1 MLIRKIIYN
10 IILRQYN
17 YHAKLIFI
25 AIYLGSRI
33 TKVHDFGYVS
43 LDIAH
48 VRDEDEGVYMC
59 RASNPLGEAVTTASM
74 KIKSKYFYL
83 FNLSYQN

>member
-1 MLIRKIIYN
+1 MYDQTNIRCDS
-10 IILRQYN
+10 
-17 YHAKLIFI
+17 F
-25 AIYLGSRI
+25 LGSRI
-33 TKVHDFGYVS
+33 TKVHDFGFVS

-74 KIKSKYFYL
+74 KIKSKQDL
-83 FNLSYQN
+83 TI